1 MADPGG
7 CLEVR
12 LFYVRV
18 SPHGGAAPPPR
29 LALELRPAGGDGEAQ
44 APAIPLPLRL
54 DRHDAASGE
63 ATYVSTA
70 AARLAPPAAAFDVA
84 DHRGAAL
91 LRGSLRRCP
100 GAKGGSPAWEIDCVP
115 AAGAAASASAFEVY
129 VAGCCAGE
137 PAVLTHALRL
147 ATPEEAAGAL
157 VRRRSGALAVSVN
170 YLFFLNIISRFF
182 LMSCLMLNGN

>member
-1 MADPGG
+1 MDHAPPPPDPGS

-18 SPHGGAAPPPR
+18 SPHGGAAPAPR
-29 LALELRPAGGDGEAQ
+29 LALELRPAAGGEE
-44 APAIPLPLRL
+44 AIPLALRL

-70 AARLAPPAAAFDVA
+70 SARLAPPAAAFEVA

-100 GAKGGSPAWEIDCVP
+100 DAKAADSPAWEIDCVP

-129 VAGCCAGE
+129 VAGCCGGE
-137 PAVLTHALRL
+137 PAVLTRALRL
-147 ATPEEAAGAL
+147 ATPEEAAGGL
-157 VRRRSGALAVSVN
+157 VRRRPGALTVSFAPRS
-170 YLFFLNIISRFF
+170 LFA
-182 LMSCLMLNGN
+182 